1 MRNIFAAAILVTAVA
16 PAAATTFYAVTVE
29 ELYKESSVVVS
40 GVIQSGSKLANDCG
54 VAYTV
59 WIDRAFKGADTSTK
73 AITFQGY
80 GPMQIGGRYYL
91 FMSKSSDELRPI
103 MSTNSG
109 DMNMR
114 AKYIEKCK
122 SLRPPYSVNIWGN
135 GALKVTGTYSPT
147 VKEAIVFD
155 QIVITPPEDL
165 PVTELKRQDRYD
177 NDRIDTVLNADD
189 FAQYMNRL
197 STGG

>member
-1 MRNIFAAAILVTAVA
+1 MRNILAAAILVTAVA
-16 PAAATTFYAVTVE
+16 PVAATTFYAVTVE

-54 VAYTV
+54 VSYTV
-59 WIDRAFKGADTSTK
+59 WIDHAFKGAATSTK

-91 FMSKSSDELRPI
+91 FMSKSSDEFRPI

-109 DMNMR
+109 HMNMR
-114 AKYIEKCK
+114 ARYVEKCK
-122 SLRPPYSVNIWGN
+122 NLRPPYSVNIWGN
-135 GALKVTGTYSPT
+135 GALKVTGTYSST
-147 VKEAIVFD
+147 VKEAVVFD
-155 QIVITPPEDL
+155 QIMITPPDDL
-165 PVTELKRQDRYD
+165 PVTELNRQDRYD

-189 FAQYMNRL
+189 FAKYMNRL